1 VLYYEAIIDYVK
13 RCPGPHFRELTRELG
28 IPVGTLQYWLSKL
41 LEAGEIYLLS
51 LAQRPRYF
59 HRTVPEEEARAIYVV
74 REVRLS
80 PAPALRLAID
90 IRPEVL
96 RAVVETYP
104 CVRRDLV
111 DAFINLFTQL

>member
-28 IPVGTLQYWLSKL
+28 IPVGTLQYWLNKL
-41 LEAGEIYLLS
+41 LEAGEIYLLR

-59 HRTVPEEEARAIYVV
+59 HRTIPEEEARAIYVV

-80 PAPALRLAID
+80 PASILRLATD
-90 IRPEVL
+90 IRPEIL
-96 RAVVETYP
+96 RAVVEAYP

-111 DAFINLFTQL
+111 DAFITLFSQL